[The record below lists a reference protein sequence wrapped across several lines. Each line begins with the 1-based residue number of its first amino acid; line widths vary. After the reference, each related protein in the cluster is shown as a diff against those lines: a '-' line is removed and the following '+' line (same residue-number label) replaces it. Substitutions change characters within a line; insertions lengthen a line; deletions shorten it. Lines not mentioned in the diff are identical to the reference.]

1 MFSREK
7 WLEEDCVYT
16 HMHGCIMCPYAVYD
30 KDGICKCE
38 EEMYESCAVNKKE
51 T

>member
-1 MFSREK
+1 MFNREK

-16 HMHGCIMCPYAVYD
+16 YKRGCAMCPYAVYG

-38 EEMYESCAVNKKE
+38 KEMYEECVGKKNE